1 MHLQTSVNRALCVPL
16 NTKEMRI
23 ISIIDRY
30 HLVCDVPNLILKLIR
45 AVGVEFHVS
54 NMDWLFRFTE
64 FLNNDFS

>member
-1 MHLQTSVNRALCVPL
+1 
-16 NTKEMRI
+16 MRI